1 MRLASLLLLV
11 CSLGLPAADLLPLA
25 EIKPGMRGVGK
36 TVFSGATVEDFDV
49 EILGVLENIGPK
61 QSLILARLSGGPIER
76 TGVLQGMSGS
86 PVYIDGKLAGAVAMA
101 FPFSKEP
108 IAGIRPIADMIA
120 APAPPPARAAAKL
133 NPDNLL
139 AALPRRGEAAFGAGK
154 LIDIATPVSFGGF
167 TRDTIERFAPQLRA
181 LGLEPMQG
189 IAGGRIPQQMG
200 DKSALQPGSMIS
212 VGLVTGDL
220 NIAADGTVTHIDGDK
235 VYAFGHRFLSVGTTD
250 LPFAR
255 SEVLTLLPSISTSF
269 KISAAKELMG
279 SISQDRNAFIAG
291 ELGRRASMVP
301 VRIAVAR
308 PSGPKQTYSLEM
320 VDDRLLSPFLLQ
332 MSVFSAIDA
341 TERTVGAGSFLVK
354 GRIEFHNGAEPV
366 RLDNMFTAD
375 SNSAMQVALSA
386 AVPLAYVLQGGF
398 DALRIRQVDLEI
410 ESFDEKKQLD
420 IDHVFSGRRQVRP
433 GETVELTVGLTGE
446 NGALTTRT
454 VSFPTPIGMTP
465 GPLYFTVSDASTAN
479 LTELRSAISTTPR
492 SPAQLISTVN
502 QLKANTRAYVRV
514 WRPDPAYQVGGED
527 LPAPPPSLA
536 MILGRAQPGY
546 GGLTQGY
553 NSKIAEIEIDGGGAV
568 LSGSKTI
575 QVEIKE

>member
-1 MRLASLLLLV
+1 
-11 CSLGLPAADLLPLA
+11 
-25 EIKPGMRGVGK
+25 
-36 TVFSGATVEDFDV
+36 
-49 EILGVLENIGPK
+49 
-61 QSLILARLSGGPIER
+61 
-76 TGVLQGMSGS
+76 
-86 PVYIDGKLAGAVAMA
+86 MA

-120 APAPPPARAAAKL
+120 APEPPARRAAVKL
-133 NPDNLL
+133 DAENLL
-139 AALPRRGEAAFGAGK
+139 AGLPQRGEASFGGGK

-167 TRDTIERFAPQLRA
+167 TRDTIDRFAPQLRA

-189 IAGGRIPQQMG
+189 IAGGRIPQRMG
-200 DKSALQPGSMIS
+200 DKSALEPGAMIS

-220 NIAADGTVTHIDGDK
+220 NIAADGTVTHIDGDRI
-235 VYAFGHRFLSVGTTD
+235 YAFGHRFLSTGSTD

-255 SEVLTLLPSISTSF
+255 SEVLTLLPSVSTSF

-279 SISQDRNAFIAG
+279 AISQDRNAFIAG
-291 ELGRRASMVP
+291 ELGRRAAMVP
-301 VRIAVAR
+301 VRISVGR
-308 PSGPKQTYSLEM
+308 PNGRRQTYSLEM

-341 TERTVGAGSFLVK
+341 TERTVGAGSFLMK
-354 GRIEFHNGAEPV
+354 GRIEFRELAEPV
-366 RLDNMFTAD
+366 KLDNMFTAD
-375 SNSAMQVALSA
+375 SNTPMQVALSA
-386 AVPLAYVLQGGF
+386 AIPLAYVLQGGF
-398 DALRIRQVDLEI
+398 EALRVKQVDLEI
-410 ESFDEKKQLD
+410 DSFDEKKQLD
-420 IDHVFSGRRQVRP
+420 IDHVFAGRRQARP
-433 GETVELTVGLTGE
+433 GETIDLTVGLTGE
-446 NGALTTRT
+446 NGVLTTRK

-479 LTELRSAISTTPR
+479 LTELRQAVTTTPR
-492 SPAQLISTVN
+492 SPSQLVSTVN
-502 QLKANTRAYVRV
+502 DLKANTKAYVRV

-527 LPAPPPSLA
+527 LPAPPASLA
-536 MILGRAQPGY
+536 MILGRAQSGY